1 MTAYIAHYLSPA
13 ASDARAAGFFEFE
26 SSSRAGSKDNL
37 HDARL
42 TMLELYGKDAASWTI
57 DSVEKKKAHDDSL
70 DGQLELDFR
79 PEKNRRRK
87 PKKEYW

>member
-42 TMLELYGKDAASWTI
+42 TMLPQYYQILGI
-57 DSVEKKKAHDDSL
+57 MSL
-70 DGQLELDFR
+70 LLSIALMVL
-79 PEKNRRRK
+79 
-87 PKKEYW
+87 